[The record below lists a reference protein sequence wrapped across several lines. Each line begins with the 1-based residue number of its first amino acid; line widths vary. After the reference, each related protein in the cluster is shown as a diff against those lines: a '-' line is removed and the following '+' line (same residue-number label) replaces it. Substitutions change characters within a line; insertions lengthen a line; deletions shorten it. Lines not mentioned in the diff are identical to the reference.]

1 MKKNNSEVRKEA
13 LELFKAGVEL
23 VEISRRLDV
32 PEGTVRSWK
41 NRYKWQRNV
50 ATPDCNATEK
60 KNATLQKKKK
70 GGQPGN
76 KNSVG
81 HNASN
86 AGRPLKH
93 GLYSKYF
100 TPETREI
107 YESLLDADPLTLLW
121 HNIMFAQAELL
132 RSQQIM
138 FVKDHDDK
146 TVEKVGFTEGKTIGE
161 TWTVQQAWDKQADY
175 LKSIARMQDTIRNM
189 VKDYLELE
197 GQSSADAKANAEDWK
212 KAIIEIAKRRGEQ
225 HE

>member
-13 LELFKAGVEL
+13 FELFKAGLEL

-41 NRYKWQRNV
+41 NRYKWQRNG
-50 ATPDCNATEK
+50 ATPKNATK
-60 KNATLQKKKK
+60 KESATLQKRKK

-81 HNASN
+81 HGAPVGNQNATKF
-86 AGRPLKH
+86 GV
-93 GLYSKYF
+93 YSRYIPKD
-100 TPETREI
+100 TLELMEQITKE
-107 YESLLDADPLTLLW
+107 DPLEPIWLM
-121 HNIMFAQAELL
+121 IQIQAAAII
-132 RSQQIM
+132 RSQEIM
-138 FVKDHDDK
+138 YVKDRDDK
-146 TVEKVGFTEGKTIGE
+146 TVEKVGFTEGKSIGE
-161 TWTVQQAWDKQADY
+161 TWTVQQAWDKQAAF
-175 LKSIARMQDTIRNM
+175 LTAQSKAISELRGAIKT
-189 VKDYLELE
+189 YLELE

>member
-1 MKKNNSEVRKEA
+1 MIALKKNNSEVRKEA
-13 LELFKAGVEL
+13 LELFNAGLEL

-50 ATPDCNATEK
+50 ATPENATK
-60 KNATLQKKKK
+60 KESATLQKKKK

-76 KNSVG
+76 KNAVG
-81 HNASN
+81 NQGGS
-86 AGRPLKH
+86 PVKH

-161 TWTVQQAWDKQADY
+161 TWTVQQAWEKQADY
-175 LKSIARMQDTIRNM
+175 LKSIARIQAEIRNM
-189 VKDYLELE
+189 IKDYLELE